1 MAEIY
6 LVICRRDDASV
17 LNRINE
23 IPGISLPEDGI
34 TRRPSIPL
42 SVLAPSGALSEFTKV
57 LDWMVREIEEKTTAI
72 SPPNG

>member
-1 MAEIY
+1 MRLE
-6 LVICRRDDASV
+6 LLKRLKEVPGVNLSEDA
-17 LNRINE
+17 
-23 IPGISLPEDGI
+23 I

-57 LDWMVREIEEKTTAI
+57 LDWMVREIRKKTTAI